1 MSHSSLSCRATARQR
16 GAGGLEFALAL
27 PILLAFVLSVVDLG
41 RYVLTTQRAAS
52 AAAAAAELASQTE
65 QFTAEMDV
73 EAVTTGREIAVLAV
87 AAREVALPVA
97 ILSDGTLF
105 VTLVANDGGG
115 PAISWQ
121 RRWGRS
127 DATPGAGTA
136 ALGGIILQPGEAAVV
151 AEVVCQFRPWLLSG
165 RLVGLPETWEY
176 RAVSVR
182 RPRLGG
188 PVIAS

>member
-1 MSHSSLSCRATARQR
+1 MRQARPAGRR
-16 GAGGLEFALAL
+16 GAGVLEFALVL
-27 PILLAFVLSVVDLG
+27 PILLAFILSVVDLG

-65 QFTAEMDV
+65 QFTAEMNVD
-73 EAVTTGREIAVLAV
+73 AVASGNEIAVLAV

-97 ILSDGTLF
+97 LLRDGTLF
-105 VTLVANDGGG
+105 VTLFANDGGG
-115 PAISWQ
+115 PAVSWQ
-121 RRWGRS
+121 RRWGRGDS
-127 DATPGAGTA
+127 APGAGMA
-136 ALGGIILQPGEAAVV
+136 ALRGITLGAGEAAVV

-165 RLVGLPETWEY
+165 RLFGLPDTWEY